1 MDGAEN
7 TLRQTG
13 KLYLLQPESSFPESS
28 LNNGIRENKTCLRLK
43 NDEFRK
49 NDITLTSPAAKST
62 CWTRREMVVRFIIEE

>member
-1 MDGAEN
+1 M
-7 TLRQTG
+7 R
-13 KLYLLQPESSFPESS
+13 SSTSTACSTTAPVSRRPRSS
-28 LNNGIRENKTCLRLK
+28 SNNGIRENKTCLRLK

>member
-1 MDGAEN
+1 M
-7 TLRQTG
+7 
-13 KLYLLQPESSFPESS
+13 SS
-28 LNNGIRENKTCLRLK
+28 NNGIRKNKTCLRLK

>member
-1 MDGAEN
+1 MEYEKIKRVYDW
-7 TLRQTG
+7 
-13 KLYLLQPESSFPESS
+13 
-28 LNNGIRENKTCLRLK
+28 K